1 MLIVHNISNLVIVTD
16 DALPRFG
23 KQMNDIQVLED
34 GYIVVD
40 NDRFIEIGVGNDYLK
55 YKNAQLI
62 DGSGKTITPG
72 LIDCH
77 THLVHAGSRE
87 NEFTL
92 KLQGA
97 SYLDILNNGGGIHST
112 VDKTRLASFDELYE
126 KAKQSLDIMLNY
138 GVTVVEAKS
147 GYGLDFDTEIRQL
160 EVSKKLNETHPIDI
174 INTYM
179 GAHAIPKEYK
189 DKREEYI
196 HLVKEMIAKV
206 KCEDYA
212 KFVDVFC
219 EESVFTID
227 EAKDILEYAKTLGLG
242 IKLHADEIADT
253 NGALL
258 ASKLNCISAEHLLK
272 SNEANLIKLVD
283 SRVIAVM
290 LPLTSFY
297 LNSNFFSAR
306 YFVDSGG
313 ALAIA
318 TDYNPGSSPSENL
331 QLAMQIAS
339 MKGSLTPKEV
349 ITATTINAACAL
361 NLSEDLG
368 SISVGKLANFVIF
381 NTPNLDYLIYHFGI
395 NHTGKVFIKGKEVYS
410 AN

>member
-126 KAKQSLDIMLNY
+126 KAKQSLDIMLSY

>member
-1 MLIVHNISNLVIVTD
+1 M
-16 DALPRFG
+16 
-23 KQMNDIQVLED
+23 
-34 GYIVVD
+34 
-40 NDRFIEIGVGNDYLK
+40 
-55 YKNAQLI
+55 
-62 DGSGKTITPG
+62 
-72 LIDCH
+72 
-77 THLVHAGSRE
+77 
-87 NEFTL
+87 
-92 KLQGA
+92 
-97 SYLDILNNGGGIHST
+97 
-112 VDKTRLASFDELYE
+112 
-126 KAKQSLDIMLNY
+126 
-138 GVTVVEAKS
+138 
-147 GYGLDFDTEIRQL
+147 
-160 EVSKKLNETHPIDI
+160 
-174 INTYM
+174 
-179 GAHAIPKEYK
+179 
-189 DKREEYI
+189 
-196 HLVKEMIAKV
+196 
-206 KCEDYA
+206 
-212 KFVDVFC
+212 
-219 EESVFTID
+219 
-227 EAKDILEYAKTLGLG
+227 
-242 IKLHADEIADT
+242 
-253 NGALL
+253 
-258 ASKLNCISAEHLLK
+258 K